1 MLQLFLDGQQVA
13 LALDTKIGITALNP
27 YFNEMEA
34 ASYTFTI
41 PYKPNEHILKY
52 AGRIQN
58 ATRTFSCSAILI
70 VDAVQILRGEA
81 IADGD
86 LQDGQFPIILRSA
99 KTSFVKLAEANK
111 LQEMDFGGDDP
122 ILYTNFV
129 DLNDYR
135 SLTLYGHYPDYPFIC
150 APFYAPKAWNDV
162 EGTDYIPNFIN
173 KFDMQTQKLDNSY
186 SISVVSGHPI
196 TYNFYVRWILK
207 KIIELFGFILDSD
220 DMETIPDLNRWFLLS
235 LNVDDA
241 VREYKTAFPLI
252 TAREF
257 LQILRQFGIV
267 LILNEKDGHASIKL
281 IKDLFTGAAISNL
294 FNNRSLSDILV
305 FDTPTDGYIISY
317 KNFENDLLVNE
328 YSPYLIE
335 VTSLPTASAF
345 TSGNTYH
352 LVPSDR
358 IYVALLQ
365 TKVLVTDPDVY
376 KWTNIGMYLPYKSGN
391 VEASI
396 ELNTRI
402 IGQRQEAFS
411 FTQSRT
417 GGGGVPVTKI
427 WAPEIELPETSQK
440 MNFMTWHYGKA
451 KYEDFDLSF
460 LFNWGLQ
467 RYDSN
472 DSSFFTYHPVISGDC
487 YTIEDIE
494 LGSISMRTHGT
505 KSIITQLVKDEQ
517 DWILRRKSKR
527 QYFNLSVG
535 DYAQFRWNEIQNI
548 GSVNYFV
555 NSLKFDISRNGISL
569 VEAELFTV

>member
-1 MLQLFLDGQQVA
+1 
-13 LALDTKIGITALNP
+13 
-27 YFNEMEA
+27 
-34 ASYTFTI
+34 
-41 PYKPNEHILKY
+41 
-52 AGRIQN
+52 
-58 ATRTFSCSAILI
+58 
-70 VDAVQILRGEA
+70 
-81 IADGD
+81 
-86 LQDGQFPIILRSA
+86 
-99 KTSFVKLAEANK
+99 
-111 LQEMDFGGDDP
+111 
-122 ILYTNFV
+122 
-129 DLNDYR
+129 
-135 SLTLYGHYPDYPFIC
+135 
-150 APFYAPKAWNDV
+150 
-162 EGTDYIPNFIN
+162 
-173 KFDMQTQKLDNSY
+173 MQTQKLDNSY

-257 LQILRQFGIV
+257 LQIIRQFGIV